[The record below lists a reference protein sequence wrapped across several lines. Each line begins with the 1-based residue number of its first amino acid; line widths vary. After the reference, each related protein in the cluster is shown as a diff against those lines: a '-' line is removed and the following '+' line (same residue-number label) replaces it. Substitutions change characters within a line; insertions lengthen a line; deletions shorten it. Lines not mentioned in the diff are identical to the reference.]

1 MGFVV
6 FLPVVAGGEAQGCAK
21 HYANQHP
28 CAYVVADGAYGA
40 SSQQAEGGAEG
51 EIAFGLAFIL
61 LWDLASFASV
71 VIICF
76 HRGDNVL
83 LFFAKV

>member
-1 MGFVV
+1 MGFVG
-6 FLPVVAGGEAQGCAK
+6 FLPVVAGGEAKGYAK

-28 CAYVVADGAYGA
+28 SAYVVADGAYGA
-40 SSQQAEGGAEG
+40 SSQQAEDGAEG

-61 LWDLASFASV
+61 LWDLAFFASV

-83 LFFAKV
+83 LFFAKI

>member
-1 MGFVV
+1 
-6 FLPVVAGGEAQGCAK
+6 LWPVVAGGEAQGCAK
-21 HYANQHP
+21 HYANQHS

-40 SSQQAEGGAEG
+40 SSQQAEG

-61 LWDLASFASV
+61 LWDLAFFASV

-83 LFFAKV
+83 LFFAKI